1 MGCVTVANIPHP
13 EHFANMDHPTD
24 PQLRALI
31 EFLRFPSVSTDP
43 TRRAQTAACADWV
56 AARFRALGLTTEV
69 HPTPGHPVV
78 TARNTHRPGRR
89 TVLIYGHYDVQPADP
104 LELWKH
110 DPFEPQIE
118 NGVITARGATDNKG
132 QILAHIL
139 GVEQALAGGG
149 ELPVN
154 LIFLVEGEEEIGSPS
169 LPGFLATHRS
179 ALACDVVA
187 ISDTGMIGRGIPTFT
202 YGLRGISCME
212 VRLHGPD
219 KDLHSGIFGGA
230 VANPITQLARLLAT
244 LHHADGRIAIEGYCD
259 DVRPL
264 EAWEREAWS
273 RLPLKDGDLL
283 TLSGAPE
290 LFGEPG
296 YTAIERTWARPTA
309 ELNGITGGYQGEGSK
324 TVLPAT
330 ASAKLSFRLVPGQDP
345 KRAEALITA
354 HLRRHAP
361 PGVRLE
367 IETGHSGAP
376 YCVDPHAGFGRA
388 AQNALRATFGGAEP
402 ALIRE
407 GGSIPIVTDGF
418 QSILGVDTLLLGL
431 ALPDCRCHSPNENF
445 LLENFAAGIRLNGH
459 LLRELAA

>member
-1 MGCVTVANIPHP
+1 
-13 EHFANMDHPTD
+13 MDQPTSE
-24 PQLRALI
+24 QTGALI
-31 EFLRFPSVSTDP
+31 DFLRFRSISTDP
-43 TRRAQTAACADWV
+43 AHRAATAACAEWV
-56 AARFRALGLTTEV
+56 AARLRAMGLEAAV
-69 HPTPGHPVV
+69 HPTPGHPIV
-78 TARNTHRPGRR
+78 TARNIHRPARR
-89 TVLIYGHYDVQPADP
+89 TVLIYGHYDVQPVDP
-104 LELWKH
+104 LPLWRH
-110 DPFEPQIE
+110 DPFEPHIE

-132 QILAHIL
+132 QILAHML
-139 GVEQALAGGG
+139 GVESALKTGT

-169 LPGFLATHRS
+169 LPEFLRAHRKD
-179 ALACDVVA
+179 LTCDVVA

-202 YGLRGISCME
+202 YGLRGICCME

-219 KDLHSGIFGGA
+219 KDLHSGIYGGA
-230 VANPITQLARLLAT
+230 VANPITQLARLIAS
-244 LHHADGRIAIEGYCD
+244 LHDAGGRIAVEGYYD
-259 DVRPL
+259 DVLPL
-264 EAWEREAWS
+264 AAWEREAWAK
-273 RLPLKDGDLL
+273 LPLKDSDLL

-345 KRAEALITA
+345 KRAEERIAA
-354 HLRRHAP
+354 HLRRHCP

-376 YCVDPHAGFGRA
+376 YMVDPHAGFGRA
-388 AQNALRATFGGAEP
+388 AQAALRATFGGREP

-418 QSILGVDTLLLGL
+418 KAILGVDTLLLGL

-445 LLENFAAGIRLNGH
+445 TLENFAAGIRLNGH